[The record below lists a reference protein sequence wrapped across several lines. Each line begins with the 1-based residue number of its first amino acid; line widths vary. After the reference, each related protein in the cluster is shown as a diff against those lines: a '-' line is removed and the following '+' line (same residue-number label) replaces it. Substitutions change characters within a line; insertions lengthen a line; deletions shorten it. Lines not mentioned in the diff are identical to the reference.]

1 MLEVAAG
8 KGVVGGIG
16 RRGFHVRLTGCG
28 FRPVGLITWLAGHG
42 PPQELNVDEGQR
54 DDKSKESAAAAAG
67 TEDTRQDVSRA
78 VMALALFD
86 VLGFSE
92 RVNRIGLDAIY
103 RHYEELIH
111 LVRSKAG
118 GKVVIS
124 ALPAG
129 DGGMVP
135 VSGWLLIRHAY
146 FSDTILLWCPYHAAM
161 SMPFYDVCLDFV
173 CEALARE
180 LPVRGCIAFGEAIMD
195 SKRGVFL
202 GQPII
207 EAARGESAQSWAGVS
222 FGPSLDT
229 PEFSYLGDLRLVLPF
244 ERQIKHGKSEWVT
257 PLALDWPRRWRD
269 KFNTDPIDQLDKLDA
284 DPRFSVYYE
293 TARTFA
299 RFSAAN
305 PEWWKNYDF
314 DKRAFT

>member
-1 MLEVAAG
+1 
-8 KGVVGGIG
+8 
-16 RRGFHVRLTGCG
+16 
-28 FRPVGLITWLAGHG
+28 
-42 PPQELNVDEGQR
+42 
-54 DDKSKESAAAAAG
+54 
-67 TEDTRQDVSRA
+67 
-78 VMALALFD
+78 
-86 VLGFSE
+86 
-92 RVNRIGLDAIY
+92 
-103 RHYEELIH
+103 
-111 LVRSKAG
+111 
-118 GKVVIS
+118 
-124 ALPAG
+124 
-129 DGGMVP
+129 
-135 VSGWLLIRHAY
+135 
-146 FSDTILLWCPYHAAM
+146 M

-180 LPVRGCIAFGEAIMD
+180 LPVRGCIAFGEAILD

-222 FGPSLDT
+222 FGPSLDR

-244 ERQIKHGKSEWVT
+244 EQQIKHGKSEWVT

-269 KFNTDPIDQLDKLDA
+269 KFKTDPIDQLDKLDA

-305 PEWWKNYDF
+305 SEWWKNYDF